1 MISRLFLMCT
11 AAVTLTCGTAMSQAP
26 AYLDLIFNN
35 LSSFDGSSASEDI
48 YLYFSNGGGAAP
60 PPINI
65 SYNGGTG
72 LTYGTYDQNG
82 STLTNYLSNGIR
94 LGDVTSQTFR
104 VATASSV
111 AVYLTY
117 GNQFTSLAAAPG
129 FFSNSAGGL
138 NVFQNFE
145 ITRTGGNGDQG
156 NLTNI
161 NYFTAPLSI
170 TSYADQAQL
179 QQTQFN
185 KTTAGIYSALEV
197 VSPASKIVDGSGT
210 TLRFV
215 GPSTY
220 PPAQVP
226 PFQSFI
232 PYMEAANTSGISN
245 TIQNANAFN
254 SADNST
260 NYNFTLNLT
269 TSFNTDGSGN
279 PTALVLSGNISTEI
293 KDNGNGTFTPGP
305 TFSDASVT
313 IDMTNVDN
321 FNGIVYGQAFGQ
333 YLDDVNF
340 GVGWTNFETYINDP
354 TNGITTSGAFNT
366 TQNLAIGEITSAI
379 LMGFLANTMVVDGT
393 PLNDMPS
400 NEWWKLDPLQAF
412 SEVQSNADYYNQ
424 WGNEIYKASTNGS
437 YSIPYADRL
446 GTGPL
451 VNSVFF
457 DNQYVTSWEIGI
469 YDPVSVV
476 PEPSVMG
483 LMALAS
489 MGLLARRR
497 RLAGV

>member
-1 MISRLFLMCT
+1 MSKRLLSVCAISVLITSAT
-11 AAVTLTCGTAMSQAP
+11 AFCQAP
-26 AYLDLIFNN
+26 AYLELVFNN
-35 LSSFDGSSASEDI
+35 FSSFTGGSPQEDV

-60 PPINI
+60 PPIDVT
-65 SYNGGTG
+65 YNGGTG
-72 LTYGTYDQNG
+72 LTYGTFQQN
-82 STLTNYLSNGIR
+82 SNTLTNYLSNGIR
-94 LGDVTSQTFR
+94 LADVTSQTFR

-117 GNQFTSLAAAPG
+117 GNQFSSLAAAPG
-129 FFSNSAGGL
+129 FFTNSAGGL

-145 ITRTGGNGDQG
+145 ITRVGGNGDQG

-170 TSYADQAQL
+170 TSYAGTTQL

-185 KTTAGIYSALEV
+185 KTTAQVYSALETI
-197 VSPASKIVDGSGT
+197 SPASKIVNSGT

-232 PYMEAANTSGISN
+232 PYMQAANTSGVSN
-245 TIQNANAFN
+245 IIRNANAFN
-254 SADNST
+254 SADDAN

-269 TSFNTDGSGN
+269 TSFTTDGGGD
-279 PTALVLSGNISTEI
+279 PTALVLSGSITTEV

-313 IDMTNVDN
+313 IDMTNADD

-333 YLDDVNF
+333 YPNDVSF
-340 GVGWTNFETYINDP
+340 GSGWTDFQNYVNAP
-354 TNGITTSGAFNT
+354 ANGIQDSGAYNT
-366 TQNLAIGEITSAI
+366 TQNLAVGEITSAI
-379 LMGFLANTMVVDGT
+379 LMGFLANTTIVDGT
-393 PLNDMPS
+393 ALNDMPS

-412 SEVQSNADYYNQ
+412 SEVQSNDEYYNQ
-424 WGNEIYKASTNGS
+424 WGNEIYAASNNGS

-451 VNSVFF
+451 VNSVNFN
-457 DNQYVTSWEIGI
+457 NQFVTSWQVGI

-476 PEPSVMG
+476 PEPATVGLLMFGVMG
-483 LMALAS
+483 L
-489 MGLLARRR
+489 LLAKRKR
-497 RLAGV
+497 

>member
-1 MISRLFLMCT
+1 MKCSRLFLIT
-11 AAVTLTCGTAMSQAP
+11 ATAFTFSTASAFSQAP

-35 LSSFDGSSASEDI
+35 FSSFDGTSPEKDVYI
-48 YLYFSNGGGAAP
+48 YFSNGGGATLN
-60 PPINI
+60 PIDI
-65 SYNGGTG
+65 TYNGGTG
-72 LTYGTYDQNG
+72 LTYGTFVQSSN
-82 STLTNYLSNGIR
+82 TLYNDLSNGIR
-94 LGDVTSQTFR
+94 LGDVTNQTFR
-104 VATASSV
+104 ITTASSV

-170 TSYADQAQL
+170 TSFAGTTQL

-185 KTTAGIYSALEV
+185 KTTGEIYAALEAI
-197 VSPASKIVDGSGT
+197 SPSSKIVDGGGA

-220 PPAQVP
+220 PPAQIP

-232 PYMEAANTSGISN
+232 PYMEAANASGISN
-245 TIQNANAFN
+245 IIQNANAFN
-254 SADNST
+254 SQDNSL

-269 TSFNTDGSGN
+269 TSFTTDGSGN
-279 PTALVLSGNISTEI
+279 PTALVLNGNISTEI
-293 KDNGNGTFTPGP
+293 KQNSDGSTSAGP
-305 TFSDASVT
+305 TFDDASIT
-313 IDMTNVDN
+313 INMTDVDN
-321 FNGIVYGQAFGQ
+321 FNAIVYGQAFGQ
-333 YLDDVNF
+333 YLDDVTF
-340 GVGWTNFETYINDP
+340 GAGWTSLQTYINDSA
-354 TNGITTSGAFNT
+354 NGINTSGAYNI

-412 SEVQSNADYYNQ
+412 SEVQSNDDFYNQ
-424 WGNEIYKASTNGS
+424 WGNEIYDASTNGA

-451 VNSVFF
+451 VNSVFY
-457 DNQYVTSWEIGI
+457 DNQYVTSWQVGI

-476 PEPSVMG
+476 PEPATAVLLG
-483 LMALAS
+483 LGVA
-489 MGLLARRR
+489 GLVAGRRR
-497 RLAGV
+497 R